1 MKKYPLTLFLLFILS
16 ACSSS
21 LNQSEYRECRELAF
35 ADEAAPVETIDSLNK
50 KCIADK
56 KEQKQSEQK
65 ANAAIGFF
73 AFILEFVAET
83 QSKD

>member
-1 MKKYPLTLFLLFILS
+1 MKKYLLTLFLLFTLS

-73 AFILEFVAET
+73 CVYLRVC
-83 QSKD
+83 S